1 MISTNFNNFFFY
13 FDQNNQSERAIE
25 WYFSN
30 EHQIDSIEREE
41 LAKQAQMNASSTD
54 NQQQQTTRD
63 GIGRYELVGFISHM
77 GQSTFC
83 GHYVVHL
90 KKTLP
95 SETESSQTPN
105 SSSTLSSSQAEQ
117 QWVIFNDN
125 KVAISE
131 RPPKQFAYI
140 YLYRRCT

>member
-1 MISTNFNNFFFY
+1 M
-13 FDQNNQSERAIE
+13 
-25 WYFSN
+25 
-30 EHQIDSIEREE
+30 
-41 LAKQAQMNASSTD
+41 AKQAQMNASSTD
-54 NQQQQTTRD
+54 NQQQQQQQTTRD
-63 GIGRYELVGFISHM
+63 GVGRYELVGFISHM